1 MHQQIDKKH
10 KYILLVIL
18 FLCLTTINNLRFNNN
33 FNNLSNIK
41 YLEVIGL
48 SDNLNKNIK
57 DKIGF
62 ILNQNIFFIINE
74 NYIKE
79 NLNEYKYL
87 ESYEV
92 FKVFPSKLIINL
104 KQTNFLANTIKDN
117 KKYIVGSNGKLID
130 DKTLNLNL
138 DLPNI
143 FGNFSK
149 KDFISFFDIIK
160 DSNFNYNEIKDI
172 FFFKSG
178 RWDIKTK
185 FGILIKL
192 PENEIKVVLDKAQ
205 NIIKNSGINYKV
217 IDFRIANKI
226 ILSNE

>member
-10 KYILLVIL
+10 RYILLIIIFL
-18 FLCLTTINNLRFNNN
+18 FLTTVSNLR
-33 FNNLSNIK
+33 
-41 YLEVIGL
+41 
-48 SDNLNKNIK
+48 LNKNIK
-57 DKIGF
+57 NLSNINNIEVVGLSDSLNQQIKERISSA
-62 ILNQNIFFIINE
+62 INQNIYFISE

-79 NLNEYKYL
+79 SLDEYKYL
-87 ESYEV
+87 ESYDV
-92 FKVFPSKLIINL
+92 FKVFPSKLMINL

-117 KKYIVGSNGKLID
+117 KKFIVGSNGKLID

-138 DLPNI
+138 NLPNI

-160 DSNFNYNEIKDI
+160 DSKFNYSEIKDI

-192 PENEIKVVLDKAQ
+192 PKNEIKIALDKAQ
-205 NIIKNSGINYKV
+205 NIINNPEINYKV
-217 IDFRIANKI
+217 IDLRIANQV
-226 ILSNE
+226 ILSDE

>member
-10 KYILLVIL
+10 RLILLVIL
-18 FLCLTTINNLRFNNN
+18 FLFISTINNIKFKKNIND
-33 FNNLSNIK
+33 LSNIK
-41 YLEVIGL
+41 DLEVVGL
-48 SDNLNKNIK
+48 SVNLNQKIK
-57 DKIGF
+57 EKINF
-62 ILNQNIFFIINE
+62 LINQDIFFVNE

-87 ESYEV
+87 ESFDV
-92 FKVFPSKLIINL
+92 FKVFPSKIIINL
-104 KQTNFLANTIKDN
+104 KQTTFLANTIKDN
-117 KKYIVGSNGKLID
+117 QKYIVGSNGKLID
-130 DKTLNLNL
+130 NKILNLNL

-160 DSNFNYNEIKDI
+160 DSKFNYSEIKDI

-192 PENEIKVVLDKAQ
+192 PKNEIKIALDKAQ
-205 NIIKNSGINYKV
+205 NIINNPEINYKV
-217 IDFRIANKI
+217 IDLRIANQV
-226 ILSNE
+226 ILSDE

>member
-33 FNNLSNIK
+33 FNNLLNIK

-48 SDNLNKNIK
+48 SDNLNQTIKN
-57 DKIGF
+57 KISF
-62 ILNQNIFFIINE
+62 MLNQDIFFINE

-117 KKYIVGSNGKLID
+117 KTYIVGSNGKLID

-149 KDFISFFDIIK
+149 KDFISFFNIITESK
-160 DSNFNYNEIKDI
+160 LDYNEVKDI

-178 RWDIKTK
+178 RWDIKTRSN
-185 FGILIKL
+185 ILLKL
-192 PENEIKVVLDKAQ
+192 PKEEIKIAINKAQ
-205 NIIKNSGINYKV
+205 NIFKNAEINYKV
-217 IDFRIANKI
+217 IDLRITNQV

>member
-18 FLCLTTINNLRFNNN
+18 FLFLTTISNLKFNKSINSLLSIKDLEVVG
-33 FNNLSNIK
+33 LSNNHNQI
-41 YLEVIGL
+41 
-48 SDNLNKNIK
+48 IK
-57 DKIGF
+57 DRISPV
-62 ILNQNIFFIINE
+62 INQNIYFFSKKNL
-74 NYIKE
+74 IKILE
-79 NLNEYKYL
+79 EYKFL
-87 ESYEV
+87 ESYDV

-104 KQTNFLANTIKDN
+104 KQTKLLASTIQDN
-117 KKYIVGSNGKLID
+117 KKFIVGSNGKLID
-130 DKTLNLNL
+130 HKILITKL

-149 KDFISFFDIIK
+149 RDFILF
-160 DSNFNYNEIKDI
+160 YNLIRESKFEYNDIKDI

-185 FGILIKL
+185 FGVIVKL
-192 PENEIKVVLDKAQ
+192 PKNELKNALDKAQ
-205 NIIKNSGINYKV
+205 NIIKNSEINYKV
-217 IDFRIANKI
+217 IDLRIANQV

>member
-10 KYILLVIL
+10 RYILLVIL

-48 SDNLNKNIK
+48 SDNLNQKIK
-57 DKIGF
+57 EKISF
-62 ILNQNIFFIINE
+62 ILNQDIFFINE

-117 KKYIVGSNGKLID
+117 KKYIMGSNGKLID
-130 DKTLNLNL
+130 DKALNLNL

-149 KDFISFFDIIK
+149 KDFISFFNIITESK
-160 DSNFNYNEIKDI
+160 FDYNEIKDI
-172 FFFKSG
+172 FFFKGG

-185 FGILIKL
+185 FGIIVKL
-192 PENEIKVVLDKAQ
+192 PKNEIKSALNKAK
-205 NIIKNSGINYKV
+205 NIIKNSEINYKI
-217 IDFRIANKI
+217 IDLRIANQV
-226 ILSNE
+226 ILSDE

>member
-62 ILNQNIFFIINE
+62 ILNQNIFFINE

>member
-18 FLCLTTINNLRFNNN
+18 FLCLSTINNLRFNNN

-41 YLEVIGL
+41 YLEVMGL
-48 SDNLNKNIK
+48 SDNLNQKIK
-57 DKIGF
+57 DKISF
-62 ILNQNIFFIINE
+62 ILNQDIFLINE

-160 DSNFNYNEIKDI
+160 DSKFNYSEIKDI

-192 PENEIKVVLDKAQ
+192 PKNEIKIALDKAQ
-205 NIIKNSGINYKV
+205 NIIKNPEINYKV
-217 IDFRIANKI
+217 IDLRIANQV

>member
-10 KYILLVIL
+10 KYILLAIL

-48 SDNLNKNIK
+48 SDNLNQKIK
-57 DKIGF
+57 DKISF
-62 ILNQNIFFIINE
+62 ILNQDIFFINE